1 MKRIFVLLLLTFVMS
16 MPEMVSAKDYEFSEI
31 ETFFHEYSRIESNWS
46 NGKLKRGE
54 DLYGM
59 DDEKIGYMYRVYTID
74 VQQGYILY
82 LDEFGIVEAA
92 FEGED
97 SARNIDGKVYYIL
110 PSRFLSKKE
119 YYQMLDDNEVDS
131 QDVWNLHNNEDII
144 NIFGGGTGLS
154 VTGDPYDPENLIFS
168 NVNYTINTSH
178 VINLTSNYA
187 SYSTSMS
194 GKYYVDGVPDY
205 NNFPDSPINNG
216 CGPTAAAMMIAYYD
230 NEKYNGFTEIEGIC
244 WWQKFPDI
252 HSDDD
257 DLVDELIVEMSDYLG
272 NCSDASGNN
281 TLEHNQCHGV
291 STAQLAAGLENFLDD
306 EGYDEWNT
314 VVNSFDVDRA
324 GYQRLISTGNPSVIF
339 INDHPTYAPGDAGH
353 FVLGM
358 GHYAAYMSQPGV
370 IIYDNWSTT
379 GREIYLSYDVVALY
393 TFLYND

>member
-1 MKRIFVLLLLTFVMS
+1 MKYFAKTLTWKGSRRSIRTGKQYGFCGGSSNTTYTLDGDKVLLEERSDGTTLHFTYDADGSLLS
-16 MPEMVSAKDYEFSEI
+16 MN
-31 ETFFHEYSRIESNWS
+31 HNGNEYF
-46 NGKLKRGE
+46 
-54 DLYGM
+54 
-59 DDEKIGYMYRVYTID
+59 
-74 VQQGYILY
+74 YITNL
-82 LDEFGIVEAA
+82 
-92 FEGED
+92 EG
-97 SARNIDGKVYYIL
+97 
-110 PSRFLSKKE
+110 
-119 YYQMLDDNEVDS
+119 
-131 QDVWNLHNNEDII
+131 DII
-144 NIFGGGTGLS
+144 
-154 VTGDPYDPENLIFS
+154 P
-168 NVNYTINTSH
+168 
-178 VINLTSNYA
+178 
-187 SYSTSMS
+187 YSTSMS

-216 CGPTAAAMMIAYYD
+216 CGPTAATMMIAYYD
-230 NEKYNGFTEIEGIC
+230 NEKYNGFTEIEGIW

-257 DLVDELIVEMSDYLG
+257 SLVDELIVEMSEYLG

-314 VVNSFDVDRA
+314 VVNYFEADKA
-324 GYQRLISTGNPSVIF
+324 GYQQLISTGNPSVIF